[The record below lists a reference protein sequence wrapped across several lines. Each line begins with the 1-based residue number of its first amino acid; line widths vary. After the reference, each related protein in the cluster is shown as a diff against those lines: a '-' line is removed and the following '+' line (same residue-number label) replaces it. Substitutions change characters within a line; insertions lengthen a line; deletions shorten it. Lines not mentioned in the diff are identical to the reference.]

1 MAVPKQ
7 ALTRVSI
14 SRNSRR
20 EMTHSF
26 PSQAGEVNFHIS
38 FSSRFS
44 RFWEKKFSFS
54 SRFSRFYIEIHFL
67 LSIFKIFKMKYWYW
81 KSLSLLDCQYNFLLS
96 PINILKVLSP
106 TFRWQTFGPALGLS
120 GLLVNNEILFLVPH
134 LLYLMVWGVIPPPL
148 FGTPHHHHHHNK
160 KGYTCG
166 RVLWGRGQALI
177 YKDCRCF

>member
-1 MAVPKQ
+1 MAVPNVGIDKSLDLEKFSKRNDSQ
-7 ALTRVSI
+7 FSLSSWRSEFSYLVLLSI
-14 SRNSRR
+14 FKILR
-20 EMTHSF
+20 
-26 PSQAGEVNFHIS
+26 
-38 FSSRFS
+38 
-44 RFWEKKFSFS
+44 KKFSFS

-160 KGYTCG
+160 KGYTCE